1 VSGPAQEAPH
11 EEAPHEEAP
20 HGEAPHGEA
29 PHGEAP
35 HGEAPQEAE
44 GRTPLQEPAWLWLS
58 PRSLVVRPVMD
69 LIRLLPFLL
78 GLLYLRSRGGSANYW
93 GAAFAAFA
101 IVTSTVRWLTTRY
114 RITDERIYV
123 RRGLLSQKVLSVARD
138 SVRTVDL
145 TAHVLYRILGLR
157 RVAIGTGRNDRREG
171 ESFRLDALTLA
182 RAEELRTLLLAV
194 PAPAGTALPGHGGVA
209 LRGTAAGG
217 AGPGSQGPGSQGPG
231 DAAGDVAAG
240 DRLARDGGAGRAP
253 GDTAGDTAGNARG
266 AAGTGAVVTG
276 ETEIV
281 RLSLAWI
288 RFAPL
293 TLTGLVILGVAF
305 GVVAQFNDAAHVN
318 LAKIGPVHSLIARFS
333 ALPLG
338 PRILTAA
345 LLVAFCLVVISTVGY
360 IAVFWHFRVVRQ
372 DEGTL
377 RVSRG
382 LLSTRATTI
391 DMRRLRGVEISEPLL
406 LRAARGARCIAITTG
421 LRVGRGAERGGSL
434 LLPPAPRQVAREVAA
449 EVLGVPVQLCTGPLV
464 RHGPA
469 ARRRRYNRAVGGSA
483 LIVIA
488 VTVLGQAA
496 HLPAWTWLSWL
507 ILLPLAAVLAADRY
521 RSLGH
526 RLTAGRLVTSQ
537 GTLVR
542 RRSILAT
549 EGIIG
554 WRIHQS
560 WFQRRQGLVTLTA
573 TTAAGRQHYEAR
585 DVPMAQALAVA
596 AAATEDLVRPF
607 LVAVSD

>member
-1 VSGPAQEAPH
+1 VSGQAQEAPH
-11 EEAPHEEAP
+11 EEAQ
-20 HGEAPHGEA
+20 GEAQG
-29 PHGEAP
+29 
-35 HGEAPQEAE
+35 Q
-44 GRTPLQEPAWLWLS
+44 TPREEPAWLWLS

-93 GAAFAAFA
+93 GAAFAALA
-101 IVTSTVRWLTTRY
+101 IVTSIVRWLTTRY

-157 RVAIGTGRNDRREG
+157 RVSIGTGRNDRREG

-194 PAPAGTALPGHGGVA
+194 PAAAGTALPGPGSVA
-209 LRGTAAGG
+209 TRDAVAGG
-217 AGPGSQGPGSQGPG
+217 AGPEGAVTG
-231 DAAGDVAAG
+231 DH
-240 DRLARDGGAGRAP
+240 LARDGGAGQSS
-253 GDTAGDTAGNARG
+253 GDTAGNARG
-266 AAGTGAVVTG
+266 TAGNARGVAGTGPMMTG
-276 ETEIV
+276 ETEVV
-281 RLSLAWI
+281 RLHLAWI

-305 GVVAQFNDAAHVN
+305 GFVAQFNDAAHVN
-318 LAKIGPVHSLIARFS
+318 LAKIGPVHNLIARFS

-338 PRILTAA
+338 PRILTAT

-434 LLPPAPRQVAREVAA
+434 LLPPAPRQIARQVAA
-449 EVLGVPVQLCTGPLV
+449 EVLGVPAHLWAGPLV

-469 ARRRRYNRAVGGSA
+469 ARRRRYNRAVGGSVLVVA
-483 LIVIA
+483 AVIA
-488 VTVLGQAA
+488 LGQAA

-507 ILLPLAAVLAADRY
+507 ILLPLAGALAADRY

-526 RLTAGRLVTSQ
+526 RLIAGRLITSQ

-560 WFQRRQGLVTLTA
+560 WFQRRRGLVTLTA

-607 LVAVSD
+607 LVAVSA